1 LLSPLAANALH
12 HTLSECVASVNDGNP
27 AQDLD
32 GRTIR
37 VDRVVPASERPP
49 REERPARANNSK
61 AFVDSPY
68 RLYVGNLPWRFDDY
82 DLEDAFGEFGEVQ
95 DAKVMFDRETG
106 RCVCASL
113 PPSRVCM
120 MHSRER
126 VLRPSHTRELYAL
139 DVRQ

>member
-1 LLSPLAANALH
+1 MLSPLAANALH

-68 RLYVGNLPWRFDDY
+68 RLYVGNLPWTAEEQTLM
-82 DLEDAFGEFGEVQ
+82 DLFAVHGQ
-95 DAKVMFDRETG
+95 HT
-106 RCVCASL
+106 L
-113 PPSRVCM
+113 
-120 MHSRER
+120 
-126 VLRPSHTRELYAL
+126 SHTYTNAR
-139 DVRQ
+139 VHKKH